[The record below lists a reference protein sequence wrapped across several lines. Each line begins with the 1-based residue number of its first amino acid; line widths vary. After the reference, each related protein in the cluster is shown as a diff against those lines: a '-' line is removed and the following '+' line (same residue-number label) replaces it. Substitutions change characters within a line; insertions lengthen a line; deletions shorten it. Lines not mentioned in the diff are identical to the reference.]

1 MKQIE
6 NVKFYKMA
14 CTKKDGFFM
23 TTSCEENYTTNSS
36 VLLYMNINLDSIF
49 ILLNYLHKL
58 FY

>member
-1 MKQIE
+1 MKQIG

-14 CTKKDGFFM
+14 CTKKNGFFV

-36 VLLYMNINLDSIF
+36 VLLYMNNLDSIF

-58 FY
+58 FN